1 MTLLFISAVLL
12 QLRCKEIP
20 CIACYPNPTALMFT
34 CYSPYHVITQGFSSL
49 GHGMEAT
56 RVVHVPKRRKRRKKR
71 RMKRR
76 RVK

>member
-12 QLRCKEIP
+12 QLLCKEIP

-34 CYSPYHVITQGFSSL
+34 CYSPYHVITQGSL